1 MRNMLILIGSLAAIL
16 LFLLATASGNSTVFG
31 AYYDWLLGLNLLMA
45 AGLVALVITRLLKL
59 RQQVKARQFGSRL
72 AWRLTLMF
80 ALVAVLPGALVY
92 TLSVQFL
99 TKSIETWFD
108 VRVDNALDSG
118 LNLGAQALDSSLDD
132 LMQKARVMAGELAGE
147 FNAEARSH
155 LGRLRETA
163 NVQEASLFDGRGM
176 VIAHD
181 GNEMANPVPL
191 VPERKVLKQVTAQI
205 PYRVLEVMPSYGLSL
220 RVVVPVN
227 QDYQDYTR
235 FDGGTRALQ
244 LIQPVPKQL
253 ADDFEKVEDMRSQYK
268 ALSLQRGGLKIIYGL
283 TLTLALL
290 MALLAAVVLG
300 LYLSEKLAAPLTV
313 LAAGTRAVAQGD
325 YSQVQPVV
333 SQDELGTLTH
343 SFNRMTRQLSDARQQ
358 LEVRQQETAAAKAY
372 LETVLGSLTAG
383 VLTFDANWRLRAAN
397 LSATQILH
405 ADIKRLDVLKLDEWL
420 EDFPHLAGFAGGVRD
435 AFVSTPDDW
444 QRQLEIAFDGGTRQL
459 LVHGARLRLSDEE
472 NSTGAVVVFDD
483 VTDLLR
489 VQRDAAWGEVAK
501 RLAHEIRNP
510 LTPIQLAAE
519 RLEHKLADK
528 LDDTDREVL
537 ARSTS
542 TIVAQVGALK
552 RMVDEFREYARQPS
566 AQFEL
571 VDVGR
576 LLDEVLVLY
585 ENAPIEREHKG
596 EGSLEVMAD
605 RTRLR
610 QVAHNLLKNAQ
621 EAIGEDMFGRIRL
634 RTEIREKAVRLSVE
648 DNGPGF
654 DEAILQRV
662 FEPYATTKQKGT
674 GLGLAVVKKI
684 IDEHH
689 GQIVAYNLD
698 PHGACVRIDLPL
710 ANLAAAKASPAGET
724 EQGEKSSG

>member
-1 MRNMLILIGSLAAIL
+1 MPMRNTLILLGSLAAIL
-16 LFLLATASGNSTVFG
+16 LFLLATASGNSTVIG
-31 AYYDWLLGLNLLMA
+31 NYYSWLLALNILMA
-45 AGLVALVITRLLKL
+45 AGLVALVVTRVLRL
-59 RQQVKARQFGSRL
+59 RQQVRERQFGSRL

-80 ALVAVLPGALVY
+80 AMVAVLPGALVY

-118 LNLGAQALDSSLDD
+118 LNLGSKALDNSLDD
-132 LMQKARVMAGELAGE
+132 LMQKAHVMAGELSGE
-147 FNAEARSH
+147 VNSGARNT
-155 LGRLRETA
+155 LGKLRETH
-163 NVQEASLFDGRGM
+163 NVQEASLFDGRGL

-191 VPERKVLKQVTAQI
+191 VPDRKTLKQVMAQF
-205 PYRVLEVMPSYGLSL
+205 PYRALETTPSYGLSL

-227 QDYQDYTR
+227 PNYASTSA
-235 FDGGTRALQ
+235 FGGEIRALQ
-244 LIQPVPKQL
+244 LIQPVPKKL
-253 ADDFEKVEDMRSQYK
+253 AADFEKVEDMRSQYK

-300 LYLSEKLAAPLTV
+300 MYLSEKLAAPLTV

-325 YSQVQPVV
+325 FSQVQPVV

-343 SFNRMTRQLSDARQQ
+343 SFNRMTRQLAEARDQVDQ
-358 LEVRQQETAAAKAY
+358 KQQETASAKAY

-383 VLTFDANWRLRAAN
+383 VLTFDENWRLRAAN

-405 ADIKRLDVLKLDEWL
+405 AEIDRLDVLKLNDWL
-420 EDFPHLAGFAGGVRD
+420 DDYPHLANFAQGVID
-435 AFVSTPDDW
+435 AFSNSNEDW
-444 QRQLEIAFDGGTRQL
+444 HRQLEVGFDGSPRIL
-459 LVHGARLRLSDEE
+459 LVHGARLRLAGEQEPAS
-472 NSTGAVVVFDD
+472 GAVVVFDD

-489 VQRDAAWGEVAK
+489 AQRDAAWGEVAK

-519 RLEHKLADK
+519 RLEHKLSDK
-528 LDDTDREVL
+528 LDEQSREVL
-537 ARSTS
+537 SRSTT
-542 TIVAQVGALK
+542 TIVSQVGALK

-566 AQFEL
+566 AQL
-571 VDVGR
+571 APVDLGK
-576 LLDEVLVLY
+576 LLDEILVLY
-585 ENAPIEREHKG
+585 ETAPIEREQLG
-596 EGSLEVMAD
+596 EAPLLVMAD
-605 RTRLR
+605 ITQLR
-610 QVAHNLLKNAQ
+610 QVVHNLLKNAQ
-621 EAIGEDMFGRIRL
+621 EAVSSDMFGRIKL
-634 RTEIREKAVRLSVE
+634 RTEKRQKTVRLSVE
-648 DNGPGF
+648 DNGSGF

-689 GQIVAYNLD
+689 GQIVAFNVE
-698 PHGACVRIDLPL
+698 PHGACVRIDLPIL
-710 ANLAAAKASPAGET
+710 DAADVAGNST
-724 EQGEKSSG
+724 NGENARG

>member
-1 MRNMLILIGSLAAIL
+1 MRNTLILLGSLAAIL
-16 LFLLATASGNSTVFG
+16 LFLLATASSNSTVIG
-31 AYYDWLLGLNLLMA
+31 SYYSWLLGLNLLMA
-45 AGLVALVITRLLKL
+45 AGLVALVVTRVQRL
-59 RQQVKARQFGSRL
+59 RRQIRERQFGSRL

-80 ALVAVLPGALVY
+80 AMVAVLPGALVY

-118 LNLGAQALDSSLDD
+118 LNLGSRALDNSLDD
-132 LMQKARVMAGELAGE
+132 LMQKARVMAGELGGE
-147 FNAEARSH
+147 FNTEARNT
-155 LGRLRETA
+155 LGRLRETV
-163 NVQEASLFDGRGM
+163 NVQEASLFDGRGL

-181 GNEMANPVPL
+181 GNELANPVPL
-191 VPERKVLKQVTAQI
+191 VPERKILKQVMAQL
-205 PYRVLEVMPSYGLSL
+205 PYRALETTPSYGLSL

-227 QDYQDYTR
+227 PNYASNTG
-235 FDGGTRALQ
+235 FGGEIRALQ
-244 LIQPVPKQL
+244 LIQPVPKKL
-253 ADDFEKVEDMRSQYK
+253 AVDFEKVEDMRSQYK

-300 LYLSEKLAAPLTV
+300 MYLSEKLAAPLTV

-343 SFNRMTRQLSDARQQ
+343 SFNRMTRQLSEARNQVE
-358 LEVRQQETAAAKAY
+358 LKQQETIAAKAY

-383 VLTFDANWRLRAAN
+383 VLTFDENWRLRAAN
-397 LSATQILH
+397 LSATHILH
-405 ADIKRLDVLKLDEWL
+405 AEIDRLDVLKLSDWL
-420 EDFPHLAGFAGGVRD
+420 DDYPHLAAFAQGVIE
-435 AFVSTPDDW
+435 AFTNSNEDW
-444 QRQLEIAFDGGTRQL
+444 QRQLEVGFDGSPRVL
-459 LVHGARLRLSDEE
+459 LVHGARLRLSGEQDA
-472 NSTGAVVVFDD
+472 NSGAVVVFDD

-489 VQRDAAWGEVAK
+489 AQRDAAWGEVAK

-519 RLEHKLADK
+519 RLEHKLSDK
-528 LDDTDREVL
+528 LDEASREIL
-537 ARSTS
+537 SRSTN

-566 AQFEL
+566 AQL
-571 VDVGR
+571 APVDLGR
-576 LLDEVLVLY
+576 LLDEILVLY
-585 ENAPIEREHKG
+585 ETAPIEREHQG
-596 EGSLEVMAD
+596 EEPLLVMAD
-605 RTRLR
+605 ITQLR
-610 QVAHNLLKNAQ
+610 QVVHNLLKNAQ
-621 EAIGEDMFGRIRL
+621 EAVSNDMFGRIRL
-634 RTEIREKAVRLSVE
+634 RTEKRQKAVRLSVE
-648 DNGPGF
+648 DNGSGF

-689 GQIVAYNLD
+689 GQIVAFNVE
-698 PHGACVRIDLPL
+698 PHGACVRIDLPIL
-710 ANLAAAKASPAGET
+710 DTAKVEGNST
-724 EQGEKSSG
+724 QGENARG